1 MAKTEIRAEASL
13 DTTKFQR
20 GLARTEKSIG
30 KFVKNGISKFGALA
44 GAAGL
49 GMMAKSAIDLG
60 SKISDMAV
68 QMNIGTT
75 ELQTLEFAARE
86 AGVEVEVMARALRNS
101 QLRTQ
106 QAINGNKSYAE
117 AFERLGINLKEFNA
131 LPTERKLEAIAI
143 AQRDAT
149 DQAAAYNDVS
159 RILGE
164 KAGPAM
170 QEVLQNL
177 AGPKGYGGLE
187 AAAIRAGE
195 VMSKETI
202 AKMDKAAD
210 EIESFKRMMTVMS
223 GEILAKV
230 IPALKLLGEGLGII
244 GDAFGTAVNQTGS
257 FKDFLKSIAKDPKNI
272 KNNYREM
279 WKEMRKS
286 NASFDDD
293 RAARAARA
301 KKEWADL
308 NGYMVE
314 TSENAAKKISKT
326 GVGGTDAGGGSA
338 SGGKSKAGGPMGMNI
353 ERGEYEA
360 RNDFI
365 RRRDKSRTAHL
376 TLNEKMRTQAMTGES
391 AGITDKLVLAA
402 QGGGTSANPAASKS
416 EAAAKSSADSLKVI
430 EAELTRTK

>member
-1 MAKTEIRAEASL
+1 MAKTEIKADIGL

-20 GLARTEKSIG
+20 GLARSQKGIN
-30 KFVKNGISKFGALA
+30 KFASNAISKFGAIA

-49 GMMAKSAIDLG
+49 GMLAKSAIDLG

-75 ELQTLEFAARE
+75 ELQTLEFASRE
-86 AGVEVEVMARALRNS
+86 AGVGVDVMARALRNV
-101 QLRTQ
+101 QLRTEE
-106 QAINGNKSYAE
+106 AIKGNKSYGD
-117 AFERLGINLKEFNA
+117 AFKALGIDVNEFK
-131 LPTERKLEAIAI
+131 KLSVEKRMEAVAI
-143 AQRDAT
+143 AQRDAA
-149 DQAAAYNDVS
+149 DSGAAYNAVA

-164 KAGPAM
+164 KAGPAL

-177 AGPKGYGGLE
+177 AGPQGYGGLE

-195 VMSKETI
+195 VMSEETI
-202 AKMDKAAD
+202 AKMDAAAD
-210 EIESFKRMMTVMS
+210 EIESFKRMMTVMA
-223 GEILAKV
+223 GEILAKA

-272 KNNYREM
+272 KDNYREM

-326 GVGGTDAGGGSA
+326 GVGGTDAVGVSA
-338 SGGKSKAGGPMGMNI
+338 TGAVASKTKAGGTPKMGALI
-353 ERGEYEA
+353 DRKEGESRSDFLYRREKA
-360 RNDFI
+360 RNAYVNLSNQ
-365 RRRDKSRTAHL
+365 R
-376 TLNEKMRTQAMTGES
+376 ES
-391 AGITDKLVLAA
+391 GGVITDQLKTAA
-402 QGGGTSANPAASKS
+402 QGGVTENTGSTDA

-430 EAELTRTK
+430 EAELTRNK